1 MVVSFL
7 LLMISCD
14 KETILSATQIPNE
27 IETYLITPFPEHNI
41 IQFSKDVE
49 GLTKTYQVILDGNI
63 SLEFNRQKRIIEID
77 GTDKLPDSV
86 IPEKIRNY
94 VADHFPNNF
103 ITDWELE
110 GKHQQVGLD
119 NDLDLE
125 FTMDGDFIR

>member
-7 LLMISCD
+7 LLMTSCD
-14 KETILSATQIPNE
+14 KETILPATQIPNE
-27 IETYLITPFPEHNI
+27 IETYLITHFPEHNI